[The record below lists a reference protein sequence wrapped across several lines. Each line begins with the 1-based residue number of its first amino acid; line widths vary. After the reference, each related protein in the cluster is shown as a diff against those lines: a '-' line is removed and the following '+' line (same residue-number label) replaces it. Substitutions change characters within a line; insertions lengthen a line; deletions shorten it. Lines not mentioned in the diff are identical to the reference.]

1 MKTFILD
8 ASVGFKWCLPAAN
21 EPLGSEALELLDA
34 FLRTE
39 VELWVPDLFWIEIG
53 NALWKLF
60 RKGRI
65 ALSSAEAEFS
75 KLRDLEIQTRASFAL
90 MPQALQI
97 AGLHD
102 RSVYDSVYVAMAK
115 ELGIDLIT
123 ADEKLAN
130 ATAAYLPVKWLGTLT
145 L

>member
-1 MKTFILD
+1 MLD
-8 ASVGFKWCLPAAN
+8 ASVGFKWCLPAAT
-21 EPLGSEALELLDA
+21 EPLGPEAVELLNA
-34 FLRTE
+34 FLRSE
-39 VELWVPDLFWIEIG
+39 VEFWVPDLFWIEIG

-75 KLRDLEIQTRASFAL
+75 KLRDLEIQTRASLGL
-90 MPQALQI
+90 MPEALQI

-102 RSVYDSVYVAMAK
+102 RSVYDSVYVAMAR
-115 ELGIDLIT
+115 ELGVDLVT

-130 ATAAYLPVKWLGTLT
+130 ATAAYLPVKWLGAIII
-145 L
+145 